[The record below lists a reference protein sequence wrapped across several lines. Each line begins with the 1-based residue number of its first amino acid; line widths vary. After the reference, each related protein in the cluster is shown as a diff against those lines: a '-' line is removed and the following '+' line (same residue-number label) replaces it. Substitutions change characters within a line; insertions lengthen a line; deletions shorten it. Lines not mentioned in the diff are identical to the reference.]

1 MIADFSCSLI
11 LAERTFSVGVE
22 QTRGITRHNR
32 FTNSGQKL
40 SSANNALRLAHDSK
54 MSGLL
59 RVIRHPAPA
68 NVDPAVHKL
77 ILTAIHE
84 RRLLRF
90 RYHDKDR
97 IVEPHDYGIQKG
109 IVNLFTYQ
117 TAGESS
123 SSRLPD
129 WRKFAVLSMSSLK
142 LLDETFTGSRLVP
155 SQKHQEWDVVFA
167 RVDHS

>member
-1 MIADFSCSLI
+1 MRGSL
-11 LAERTFSVGVE
+11 
-22 QTRGITRHNR
+22 H
-32 FTNSGQKL
+32 
-40 SSANNALRLAHDSK
+40 
-54 MSGLL
+54 
-59 RVIRHPAPA
+59 VIRHPAPA
-68 NVDPAVHKL
+68 GVDPAVHKL

-84 RRLLRF
+84 RRLLHF
-90 RYHDKDR
+90 SYHDKDR

-117 TAGESS
+117 TGGESG

-142 LLDETFTGSRLVP
+142 LLDESFVGSRFVP
-155 SQKHQEWDVVFA
+155 SQKHQEWDVLFA